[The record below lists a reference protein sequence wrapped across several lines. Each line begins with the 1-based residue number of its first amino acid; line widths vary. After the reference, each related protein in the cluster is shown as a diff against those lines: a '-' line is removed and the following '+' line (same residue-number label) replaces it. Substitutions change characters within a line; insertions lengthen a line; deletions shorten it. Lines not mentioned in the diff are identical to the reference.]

1 MNLLKKSIFVVALL
15 ATSSFSFATYVAK
28 IPLEVSQGGRL
39 PDNSIVI
46 DDKTSE
52 KPSSES
58 NSNCEYNYD
67 AVNDT
72 GTFVSVT
79 TDNDVY
85 YFYNS
90 NFIGYLTQDESNIP
104 SGVSIGKK
112 MYTDV
117 YGDLYEICGD
127 NLSNHPTV
135 PPPGI
140 PGGGLPSDPN
150 EQACLN
156 KRSQAD
162 SIAASYNTIV
172 TDLYYISGNCMADVR
187 YPSGGWDAIVNDF
200 NAIGIRIAM

>member
-1 MNLLKKSIFVVALL
+1 MNLLKKSIFVAALL

-46 DDKTSE
+46 GDKTSE
-52 KPSSES
+52 NPSSES

-67 AVNDT
+67 AR
-72 GTFVSVT
+72 TFVGVSEGEA
-79 TDNDVY
+79 Y

-90 NFIGYLTQDESNIP
+90 NLIGYSTEDDVNVP
-104 SGVSIGKK
+104 SGLSMGKK
-112 MYTDV
+112 MATDS
-117 YGDLYEICGD
+117 YGDLYEICGN
-127 NLSNHPTV
+127 NLSSYPSIAPPAFPGVPT
-135 PPPGI
+135 
-140 PGGGLPSDPN
+140 DPN

-172 TDLYYISGNCMADVR
+172 TDLSYISGNCMADVR